1 MLMVYADDT
10 VQDDSGDGDIGDI
23 LPVVVILG
31 ALIAGLVLAAPGIAS
46 GVIKAKYHII
56 APP

>member
-1 MLMVYADDT
+1 MVYGDDT

>member
-1 MLMVYADDT
+1 MNLVIIT
-10 VQDDSGDGDIGDI
+10 DGDIGDI

-31 ALIAGLVLAAPGIAS
+31 VLIAGLALAAAGIAS
-46 GVIKAKYHII
+46 RVIKAKYHII